1 MKSIPVNP
9 ETIRVARRVVWFM
22 QPEKALSN
30 PLHFMAYAM
39 TYGTIEDLKALEGI
53 VGPDEYRE
61 VLENAPPGIFDIRS
75 WSYWNLKYGRQP
87 VLPLPTRFS
96 AQS

>member
-1 MKSIPVNP
+1 
-9 ETIRVARRVVWFM
+9 M

-30 PLHFMAYAM
+30 PLHFMAYVM

-87 VLPLPTRFS
+87 VPPLPTRFS